1 MASTKKQTSTALIRR
16 DSTGRHQYTKE
27 FKAEVIAAYEASGM
41 SAAAFARQCGVKYP
55 TFASW
60 VSKRRREPVPTRPQ
74 EFVLAELFT
83 GEQEGGLRVGLPG
96 GASAKLEDPSQITL
110 LAGLIKAL
118 A

>member
-1 MASTKKQTSTALIRR
+1 MASTKKETSTALIRR
-16 DSTGRHQYTKE
+16 DSIGRHQYTKE
-27 FKAEVIAAYEASGM
+27 FKVEVIAAFEASGM

-60 VSKRRREPVPTRPQ
+60 VARSRKGQRPAGTQ

-83 GEQEGGLRVGLPG
+83 GDQGGGLRVTLPG
-96 GASAKLEDPSQITL
+96 GASAELEDPSQVVL